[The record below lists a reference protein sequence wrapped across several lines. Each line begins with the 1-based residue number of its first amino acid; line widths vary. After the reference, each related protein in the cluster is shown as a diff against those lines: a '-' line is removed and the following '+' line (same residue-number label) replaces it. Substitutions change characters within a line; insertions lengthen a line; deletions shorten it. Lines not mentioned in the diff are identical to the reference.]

1 MTNKDYR
8 ITAASSLY
16 QVGIEMQKGFD
27 EGYRITEGWPVQLGW
42 IYEVKMEKQLEA
54 SASEEKRK
62 AGRPA
67 NTQK

>member
-1 MTNKDYR
+1 
-8 ITAASSLY
+8 
-16 QVGIEMQKGFD
+16 IEMQKGFD